1 MLIVFYFVGLITD
14 SLSIDRLV
22 NILLKLINCLPCPVF
37 PFTEL
42 KERNEITGLLL
53 QHGSSINNT
62 NIFGMSP
69 LSKIVERITNSKE
82 AIEIT
87 SENTKVYVETD
98 LSLFNQL
105 VCGGAD
111 LTSSRYT
118 PLSNYINR

>member
-1 MLIVFYFVGLITD
+1 MLIVFYFLGLITD
-14 SLSIDRLV
+14 SLSINRLV

-37 PFTEL
+37 LFTEL
-42 KERNEITGLLL
+42 RERNEITGLLL
-53 QHGSSINNT
+53 HHGSSINST
-62 NIFGMSP
+62 NRFGMSP
-69 LSKIVERITNSKE
+69 LSKIVEKITNSKE
-82 AIEIT
+82 AIKTT
-87 SENTKVYVETD
+87 SENTKMYVETD

>member
-1 MLIVFYFVGLITD
+1 MLIVYYFVGLITD
-14 SLSIDRLV
+14 SLSINRLV

-37 PFTEL
+37 LFTEL

-53 QHGSSINNT
+53 HHGSSINNT
-62 NIFGMSP
+62 NIFGVSP
-69 LSKIVERITNSKE
+69 LSKIVKKITNSKE
-82 AIEIT
+82 AIKIT
-87 SENTKVYVETD
+87 SENTKMYVETD